1 MSGSVP
7 DLVRPVLSIRR
18 GVKYVLS
25 LLVYDRVN
33 NGSQAV
39 THDPLTHTKLTH
51 DPLCMTHDPPN

>member
-25 LLVYDRVN
+25 LLVYARVN
-33 NGSQAV
+33 NGSQAM
-39 THDPLTHTKLTH
+39 THDPLTHTKI
-51 DPLCMTHDPPN
+51 DP